1 MDGKRVGIGNP
12 SVKIAE
18 MELWNDQEM
27 AYFGQLFAK
36 TLRGDELILLQ
47 GPMGAGKST
56 FTKGIGFSLSIPE
69 TIISPTFVLVREYG
83 SPIRLVHVDLYRV
96 DTLDELQDMG
106 IQDILNRDIIRV
118 IEWADKFPGLQKW
131 SDYQLH
137 FSILTETI
145 RKVEIYG

>member
-1 MDGKRVGIGNP
+1 
-12 SVKIAE
+12 
-18 MELWNDQEM
+18 
-27 AYFGQLFAK
+27 
-36 TLRGDELILLQ
+36 
-47 GPMGAGKST
+47 
-56 FTKGIGFSLSIPE
+56 SIPE

-83 SPIRLVHVDLYRV
+83 NPIRLVHVDLYRV

-106 IQDILNRDIIRV
+106 TQDILNRDVIRV